1 MNLDL
6 GNYKIHL
13 AFCPVDM
20 RCGYRSLSVIASACL
35 GIDIDQGRD
44 CVVFV
49 SSRRA
54 ICKAIWSDET
64 GASMLTRTLRR
75 GRFQHLLAQAQGD
88 NAAKVTKR
96 ELLDFLDGTSIQQK
110 KRGFSQSLD
119 LDQDC

>member
-1 MNLDL
+1 MSLDL
-6 GNYKIHL
+6 SNYKIHL

-64 GASMLTRTLRR
+64 GASMLTRTLRS
-75 GRFQHLLAQAQGD
+75 GRFQQRLAQAQG
-88 NAAKVTKR
+88 NYAANITKQ
-96 ELLDFLDGTSIQQK
+96 ELLDFLDGASIQREK
-110 KRGFSQSLD
+110 TGFLAKS
-119 LDQDC
+119 